1 MTEAPTGPD
10 GSAGPQGSDRVRRPR
25 RPSRLWLLGTAVGL
39 LPAIALATVVLPG
52 AGGLSGR
59 WPWVA
64 LISFRGVFALLTLG
78 PAVLLALLALLVRR
92 HRRVRT
98 VVAAL
103 ATVGLLATLG
113 QVVVL
118 GERGFFPVH
127 PGGAAPVGG
136 ITVVVTNTDHAAAD
150 PAALTALYLA
160 VGADVIA
167 MPETDPRLADDVATR
182 LAAAGRRFQVFG
194 VPEQGRITP
203 TSLLVSDRLGRY
215 RQVGAGGGGHGF
227 GEVLAEPV
235 GGVPGR
241 PTLVAVHPQA
251 PVSPTLTPVWAV
263 DTHRAIATCTRAPDM
278 VLGGDFNSTVDHPAL
293 RAAGGCRDVAEAVG
307 AAGVATW
314 PQGLPRFFG
323 APLDHVF
330 ATGAHW
336 RPTAAWVEPI
346 PGSDHRALVTRLAP
360 AGTGVQVATWA
371 AG

>member
-1 MTEAPTGPD
+1 MTEAPRGPD
-10 GSAGPQGSDRVRRPR
+10 RVHREP
-25 RPSRLWLLGTAVGL
+25 RPSRLWLLGIAVGL

-64 LISFRGVFALLTLG
+64 LIAFRGVFAVLTLG
-78 PAVLLALLALLVRR
+78 PAVLLALFALLVRR

-103 ATVGLLATLG
+103 ATVGLLASLG
-113 QVVVL
+113 QLVVL

-127 PGGAAPVGG
+127 PRGAAPVDG

-160 VGADVIA
+160 VGADVVA
-167 MPETDPRLADDVATR
+167 MPETDPALADDVASR

-215 RQVGAGGGGHGF
+215 RQVGADGSGF
-227 GEVLAEPV
+227 GEVVAEPV
-235 GGVPGR
+235 GGVAGR

-251 PVSPTLTPVWAV
+251 PVSRTLTPVWAA
-263 DTHRAIATCTRAPDM
+263 DTHRAVATCATSPDA

-293 RAAGGCRDVAEAVG
+293 RAPGGCRDVAEAVG

-330 ATGAHW
+330 ASVAQWH
-336 RPTAAWVEPI
+336 PTAAWVEPI
-346 PGSDHRALVTRLAP
+346 PGSDHRALVTRLVP
-360 AGTGVQVATWA
+360 AGTGVQVRTWA